1 MRGGAHVLM
10 ANMRSNMLPAQ
21 SIDIRHAESAHNNH
35 MQLGSIASLHLAH
48 LLYDFDVHA
57 REQYQSA

>member
-1 MRGGAHVLM
+1 M

-35 MQLGSIASLHLAH
+35 MQLGSMASLHLAH